1 MWTPDLLT
9 LYVTLVLTDVSLTLI
24 LFLYWRNY
32 RTYPGYTSW
41 LLSLPVY
48 CCGMVLIT
56 FRAHLPPWASIILA
70 NFLLILAF
78 VMRLNA
84 ILEFVRLKPLDVKW
98 CTGFLILSLII
109 LSYLTYVSNSMVLRG
124 IFFALVLLAFS
135 IIGGIHLVRS
145 EENET
150 RTVRITLAGIIS
162 GIAVLYVI
170 RILAGFA
177 SSEDSALYYTSAFS
191 LVYYYCLILTEITAT
206 GLFILL
212 NMARYQADLVRSEN
226 LVRESEEK
234 YRGVVTW
241 ANDGI
246 IMIRDGV
253 FTFLNPKAVAIYGGT
268 EEDFI
273 DKPFLSFIYPPEQ
286 KIVEDLY
293 FRRMAGERVSRVY
306 ETIIVNR
313 SGDPVDVEFNTGIMN
328 IEGKRTDLIF
338 IRDIRERKRSEK
350 ALVQAKKKL
359 ALLNSVTFHDIMNDV
374 FTLSGYLSL
383 FESARRDRDK
393 PVDPYLAKEREM
405 VQKITN
411 SLRFAQAYQALGQK
425 PAKWQEVRHIA
436 LMALSHLN
444 TMKINHTVTTGDIRI
459 FADPLLEQVF
469 LVLAENV
476 ILHGNTATSIN
487 LRHVQEP
494 DGSLTIFLEDNGVG
508 IPPEKKE
515 KIFLPEFQKTRSA
528 GLFFVREIL
537 EITDITIRET
547 GEHGNGA
554 RFEIHVPKGAHRNGI
569 SQPDNG

>member
-9 LYVTLVLTDVSLTLI
+9 LYVTLVLIDVSLTLM

-48 CCGMVLIT
+48 CCGLILIM
-56 FRAHLPPWASIILA
+56 FRSDLPQWASIVLG
-70 NFLLILAF
+70 NFFLILTF
-78 VMRLNA
+78 VMRLDA
-84 ILEFVRLKPLDVKW
+84 IQRFVRSRPLDVKW
-98 CTGFLILSLII
+98 CTGFLILTLII
-109 LSYLTYVSNSMVLRG
+109 VSYFTYVTNSIVLRA
-124 IFFALVLLAFS
+124 IFFAIALLVMS
-135 IIGGIHLVRS
+135 IIGCFQLLWS
-145 EENET
+145 EEKET
-150 RTVRITLAGIIS
+150 RTARITLAGIIF
-162 GIAVLYVI
+162 GIAALYVI
-170 RILAGFA
+170 RVIAGFA
-177 SSEDSALYYTSAFS
+177 SGEGSAIYYTSAFS
-191 LVYYYCLILTEITAT
+191 LVYYYCLILTEIVAT

-226 LVRESEEK
+226 QVRESEEK

-253 FTFLNPKAVAIYGGT
+253 FTFLNPKAVALLGGT
-268 EEDFI
+268 EADFL
-273 DKPFLSFIYPPEQ
+273 DKPFLSCIHPREQ

-293 FRRMAGERVSRVY
+293 CRRMAGERVSRVY

-350 ALVQAKKKL
+350 ALEQAKKKL
-359 ALLNSVTFHDIMNDV
+359 TLLNSVTFNDIMNDV
-374 FTLSGYLSL
+374 FTLSGYITLLENDASNQH
-383 FESARRDRDK
+383 K
-393 PVDPYLAKEREM
+393 PVDPFLAKEREM
-405 VQKITN
+405 TKKITN

-436 LMALSHLN
+436 LLALSHLD
-444 TMKINHTVTTGDIRI
+444 TMKIHHTVTTGDLRI

-476 ILHGNTATSIN
+476 ILHGDTAKSIT
-487 LRHVQEP
+487 LRHMQDP
-494 DGSLTIFLEDNGVG
+494 DGSLTIVLEDNGVG
-508 IPPEKKE
+508 IPMDRKE

-547 GEHGNGA
+547 GEHGKGA
-554 RFEIHVPKGAHRNGI
+554 RFEIHVPKGAYQTGG
-569 SQPDNG
+569 SQPDHE